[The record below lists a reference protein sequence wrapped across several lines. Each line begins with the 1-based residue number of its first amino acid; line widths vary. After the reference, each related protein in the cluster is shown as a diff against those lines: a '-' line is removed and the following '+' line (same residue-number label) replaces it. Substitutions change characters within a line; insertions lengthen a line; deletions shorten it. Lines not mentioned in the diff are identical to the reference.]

1 VTTIAPVAVREEEGW
16 RGRAF
21 RVTTAIENPD
31 LLLRPEMTGS
41 AKIYCG
47 ERRLWDVLT
56 RRLARYLRVEF
67 WSWW

>member
-1 VTTIAPVAVREEEGW
+1 V
-16 RGRAF
+16 F
-21 RVTTAIENPD
+21 RVTTALENPD
-31 LLLRPEMTGS
+31 LLLRPEMTGT

-47 ERRLWDVLT
+47 QRRLFDVLT